1 MESEDI
7 ITSKTE
13 EEDNSTL
20 SKAQQKKLFTEES
33 SEMEEI
39 DKKEEKSEVQEG
51 LSEDVSISENI
62 ALKEEKLEEELPLE
76 NRQEKNLEENSEI
89 EAQKSVESQEEVS
102 NILDSEEVKVLGEE
116 ELSTERTLES
126 KEKEAEISKK
136 EIEQKIQEENIVS
149 EEKKLDSEMA
159 LEEIEEEKKDEIIV
173 ENVVAENLKE
183 KRDPKDITILTDNDD
198 VRLVESGLEIQYT
211 SLQLNNFPIS
221 YSNFS
226 NELSFNEVISIG
238 TSAIKIGETLLNN
251 TSLKIL
257 VYDKFKL
264 LEIKTREFKVA
275 LSIDLL
281 NGETLV
287 KNGDF
292 YKYEIFNKIKNSR
305 FAEVINIFKEIFSGA
320 QIEFKFKKLVG
331 NISFE
336 NRIEV
341 YKFNLL
347 QELANSYKN
356 IVSSLSLNREK
367 NFTEITNS
375 FYEVF
380 LTEAIL
386 EDKKIDSW
394 INFRTKNNFDI
405 HIGDN
410 LTFERIHN
418 LDFKGINFDI
428 KEIIKVKSEISERE
442 FTKDN
447 EICSYRKA
455 VEISLEKIEK
465 FN

>member
-1 MESEDI
+1 MESGDI
-7 ITSKTE
+7 ITEKKDEKSSE
-13 EEDNSTL
+13 IFDEL
-20 SKAQQKKLFTEES
+20 QQKKLFAEKELEIKSQEEEKKEVETQENTLADITEEKVLPA
-33 SEMEEI
+33 EGNLKIE
-39 DKKEEKSEVQEG
+39 KEEKIEVQETSTNNE
-51 LSEDVSISENI
+51 SEKEEVN
-62 ALKEEKLEEELPLE
+62 LKETTE
-76 NRQEKNLEENSEI
+76 SE
-89 EAQKSVESQEEVS
+89 
-102 NILDSEEVKVLGEE
+102 
-116 ELSTERTLES
+116 
-126 KEKEAEISKK
+126 
-136 EIEQKIQEENIVS
+136 IVS
-149 EEKKLDSEMA
+149 EEP
-159 LEEIEEEKKDEIIV
+159 EEEKKDEIIV
-173 ENVVAENLKE
+173 ENVVAENLEE

-211 SLQLNNFPIS
+211 SLHLNNFPIS

-226 NELSFNEVISIG
+226 NELSFNEVISVG
-238 TSAIKIGETLLNN
+238 TSTVKIGETLLNN

-305 FAEVINIFKEIFSGA
+305 FIEVVNILKEIFSGA
-320 QIEFKFKKLVG
+320 KIEFKFKKLVG
-331 NISFE
+331 DITFE

-341 YKFNLL
+341 YKFTLL

-356 IVSSLSLNREK
+356 IVNSFSLNREK
-367 NFTEITNS
+367 NFAEITNS

-386 EDKKIDSW
+386 ENKKIDSW
-394 INFRTKNNFDI
+394 INFRIKNSFDI
-405 HIGDN
+405 QAGDN
-410 LTFERIHN
+410 LTFERVHK
-418 LDFKGINFDI
+418 LDFRGINFDI
-428 KEIIKVKSEISERE
+428 KEIIKVKSEVSERE

-447 EICSYRKA
+447 EICGYRKA
-455 VEISLEKIEK
+455 VEISLEKVEK

>member
-1 MESEDI
+1 MESGDI
-7 ITSKTE
+7 ITEKKDEKSSE
-13 EEDNSTL
+13 IFDEL
-20 SKAQQKKLFTEES
+20 QQKKLFAEKELEIKSQEEEKKEVETQDNTLADITEEKVLPA
-33 SEMEEI
+33 EENLKI
-39 DKKEEKSEVQEG
+39 EEEEKIEVQETSTNNE
-51 LSEDVSISENI
+51 SEKEEVN
-62 ALKEEKLEEELPLE
+62 LKETTE
-76 NRQEKNLEENSEI
+76 SE
-89 EAQKSVESQEEVS
+89 
-102 NILDSEEVKVLGEE
+102 
-116 ELSTERTLES
+116 
-126 KEKEAEISKK
+126 
-136 EIEQKIQEENIVS
+136 IVS
-149 EEKKLDSEMA
+149 EEP
-159 LEEIEEEKKDEIIV
+159 EEEKKDEIIV
-173 ENVVAENLKE
+173 ENVVAENLEE

-211 SLQLNNFPIS
+211 SLHLNNFPIS

-226 NELSFNEVISIG
+226 NELSFNEVISVG
-238 TSAIKIGETLLNN
+238 TSTVKIGETLLNN

-305 FAEVINIFKEIFSGA
+305 FAEVVNILKEIFSGA
-320 QIEFKFKKLVG
+320 KIEFKFKKLVG
-331 NISFE
+331 DITFE

-356 IVSSLSLNREK
+356 IVNSFSLNREK
-367 NFTEITNS
+367 NFAEITNS

-386 EDKKIDSW
+386 EGKKIDSW
-394 INFRTKNNFDI
+394 INFRIKNSFDI
-405 HIGDN
+405 QAGDN
-410 LTFERIHN
+410 LTFERVHK
-418 LDFKGINFDI
+418 LDFRGINFDI
-428 KEIIKVKSEISERE
+428 KEIIKVKSEVSERE

-447 EICSYRKA
+447 EICGYRKA
-455 VEISLEKIEK
+455 VEISLEKVEK

>member
-39 DKKEEKSEVQEG
+39 DNKEEKLEIQEG
-51 LSEDVSISENI
+51 LSEDISNSENL
-62 ALKEEKLEEELPLE
+62 ALDEERLEEELPLE
-76 NRQEKNLEENSEI
+76 NKQEESLEENSEI
-89 EAQKSVESQEEVS
+89 EVQKSVETQEEVL

-116 ELSTERTLES
+116 EISTEIDLEP
-126 KEKEAEISKK
+126 EEK

-159 LEEIEEEKKDEIIV
+159 LEEIEEEKKDEVISEDI
-173 ENVVAENLKE
+173 KE
-183 KRDPKDITILTDNDD
+183 KREPKNITISIDD
-198 VRLVESGLEIQYT
+198 SMLVESGLEIQYT

-356 IVSSLSLNREK
+356 IVSSLFLNREK

-375 FYEVF
+375 FYEIF

-410 LTFERIHN
+410 LTFERIHK

>member
-1 MESEDI
+1 MESGDI
-7 ITSKTE
+7 ITEKKDEKSSE
-13 EEDNSTL
+13 IFDEL
-20 SKAQQKKLFTEES
+20 QQKKLFAEKELEIKSQEEEKKEVETQENTLADITEEKVLPA
-33 SEMEEI
+33 EENLKI
-39 DKKEEKSEVQEG
+39 EKEEKIEVQETSTNNE
-51 LSEDVSISENI
+51 SEKEEVN
-62 ALKEEKLEEELPLE
+62 LKETTE
-76 NRQEKNLEENSEI
+76 SE
-89 EAQKSVESQEEVS
+89 
-102 NILDSEEVKVLGEE
+102 
-116 ELSTERTLES
+116 
-126 KEKEAEISKK
+126 
-136 EIEQKIQEENIVS
+136 IVS
-149 EEKKLDSEMA
+149 EEP
-159 LEEIEEEKKDEIIV
+159 EEEKKDEIIV
-173 ENVVAENLKE
+173 ENVVAKNLEE

-211 SLQLNNFPIS
+211 SLHLNNFPIS

-226 NELSFNEVISIG
+226 NELSFNEVISVG
-238 TSAIKIGETLLNN
+238 TSTVKIGETLLNN

-305 FAEVINIFKEIFSGA
+305 FVEVVNILKEIFSGA
-320 QIEFKFKKLVG
+320 KIEFKFKKLVG
-331 NISFE
+331 DITFE

-356 IVSSLSLNREK
+356 IVNSFSLNREK
-367 NFTEITNS
+367 NFVEITNS

-386 EDKKIDSW
+386 EGKKIDSW
-394 INFRTKNNFDI
+394 INFRIKNSFDI
-405 HIGDN
+405 QAGDN
-410 LTFERIHN
+410 LTFERVHK
-418 LDFKGINFDI
+418 LDFRGINFDI
-428 KEIIKVKSEISERE
+428 KEIIKVKSEVSERE

-447 EICSYRKA
+447 EICGYRKA
-455 VEISLEKIEK
+455 VEISLEKVEK

>member
-20 SKAQQKKLFTEES
+20 SKAQQKKLFTEKS

-39 DKKEEKSEVQEG
+39 DKKEEKLEVQEG
-51 LSEDVSISENI
+51 LSKDISNSENL
-62 ALKEEKLEEELPLE
+62 ALEEEKLEEELPLE
-76 NRQEKNLEENSEI
+76 NKQEESLEENSEI
-89 EAQKSVESQEEVS
+89 EVQKSVETQEEVL

-116 ELSTERTLES
+116 EISTEIDLEP
-126 KEKEAEISKK
+126 EEK

-159 LEEIEEEKKDEIIV
+159 LEEIEEEKKDEVISEDI
-173 ENVVAENLKE
+173 KE
-183 KRDPKDITILTDNDD
+183 KREPKNITISIDD
-198 VRLVESGLEIQYT
+198 SMLVESGLEIQYT

-410 LTFERIHN
+410 LTFERIHK

>member
-1 MESEDI
+1 MESGGI
-7 ITSKTE
+7 ITEKKDEKSSE
-13 EEDNSTL
+13 IFDEL
-20 SKAQQKKLFTEES
+20 QQKKLFAEKELEIKSQEEEKKEVETQENTLADITEEKVLPA
-33 SEMEEI
+33 EENLKI
-39 DKKEEKSEVQEG
+39 EKEEKIEVQETSTNNK
-51 LSEDVSISENI
+51 SEKEEVN
-62 ALKEEKLEEELPLE
+62 LKETTE
-76 NRQEKNLEENSEI
+76 SE
-89 EAQKSVESQEEVS
+89 
-102 NILDSEEVKVLGEE
+102 
-116 ELSTERTLES
+116 
-126 KEKEAEISKK
+126 
-136 EIEQKIQEENIVS
+136 IVS
-149 EEKKLDSEMA
+149 EEP
-159 LEEIEEEKKDEIIV
+159 EEEKKDEIIV
-173 ENVVAENLKE
+173 ENVVAENLEE

-211 SLQLNNFPIS
+211 SLHLNNFPIS

-226 NELSFNEVISIG
+226 NELSFNEVISVG
-238 TSAIKIGETLLNN
+238 TSTVKIGETLLNN

-305 FAEVINIFKEIFSGA
+305 FVEVVNILKEIFSGA
-320 QIEFKFKKLVG
+320 KIEFKFKKLVG
-331 NISFE
+331 DITFE

-356 IVSSLSLNREK
+356 IVNSFSLNREK
-367 NFTEITNS
+367 NFVEITNS

-394 INFRTKNNFDI
+394 INFRIKNSFDI
-405 HIGDN
+405 QAGDN
-410 LTFERIHN
+410 LTFERVHK
-418 LDFKGINFDI
+418 LDFRGINFDI
-428 KEIIKVKSEISERE
+428 KEIIKVKSEVSERE

-447 EICSYRKA
+447 EICGYRKA
-455 VEISLEKIEK
+455 VEISLEKVEK

>member
-1 MESEDI
+1 MESGDI
-7 ITSKTE
+7 ITEKTE
-13 EEDNSTL
+13 EENENIL
-20 SKAQQKKLFTEES
+20 NKAQQKKLFIEKELEEAPQ
-33 SEMEEI
+33 EEKEEI
-39 DKKEEKSEVQEG
+39 KVQET
-51 LSEDVSISENI
+51 SIKDEVVKEDLVLEENR
-62 ALKEEKLEEELPLE
+62 LEEELSSE
-76 NRQEKNLEENSEI
+76 N
-89 EAQKSVESQEEVS
+89 
-102 NILDSEEVKVLGEE
+102 
-116 ELSTERTLES
+116 
-126 KEKEAEISKK
+126 
-136 EIEQKIQEENIVS
+136 IQEENLEESLEKENSEAEDKDKLEENVIS
-149 EEKKLDSEMA
+149 EEKEIEVEKTLEVEEELEVKEEETTSET
-159 LEEIEEEKKDEIIV
+159 LEKVSENETVLEKPHEEEKVEIVV
-173 ENVVAENLKE
+173 EDLEE
-183 KRDPKDITILTDNDD
+183 KREAKDITITTDNSM
-198 VRLVESGLEIQYT
+198 LVESGLEIQYT
-211 SLQLNNFPIS
+211 SLHLNNFPIS

-305 FAEVINIFKEIFSGA
+305 FIEVINIFKEIFSGA
-320 QIEFKFKKLVG
+320 KIEFKFKKLVG
-331 NISFE
+331 DITFE

-356 IVSSLSLNREK
+356 IVSSFSLNREK
-367 NFTEITNS
+367 NFAEVTNS

-386 EDKKIDSW
+386 EGKKIDSW
-394 INFRTKNNFDI
+394 INFRLKNDFDI
-405 HIGDN
+405 QAGDN
-410 LTFERIHN
+410 LTFERIHK

-428 KEIIKVKSEISERE
+428 KEIIKVKSEVSERE

-447 EICSYRKA
+447 EICGYRRA
-455 VEISLEKIEK
+455 VEISLKKVEK

>member
-1 MESEDI
+1 MESGDI
-7 ITSKTE
+7 ITEKKDEKSSE
-13 EEDNSTL
+13 IFDEL
-20 SKAQQKKLFTEES
+20 QQKKLFAEKELEIKSQEEEKKEVETQENTLADITEEKVLPA
-33 SEMEEI
+33 EGNLKIE
-39 DKKEEKSEVQEG
+39 KEKIEVQET
-51 LSEDVSISENI
+51 LINNESEKEEVN
-62 ALKEEKLEEELPLE
+62 LKETTE
-76 NRQEKNLEENSEI
+76 SE
-89 EAQKSVESQEEVS
+89 
-102 NILDSEEVKVLGEE
+102 
-116 ELSTERTLES
+116 
-126 KEKEAEISKK
+126 
-136 EIEQKIQEENIVS
+136 IVS
-149 EEKKLDSEMA
+149 EEP
-159 LEEIEEEKKDEIIV
+159 EEEKKDEIIV
-173 ENVVAENLKE
+173 ENVVAENLEE

-211 SLQLNNFPIS
+211 SLHLNNFPIS

-226 NELSFNEVISIG
+226 NELSFNEVISVG
-238 TSAIKIGETLLNN
+238 TSTVKIGETLLNN

-305 FAEVINIFKEIFSGA
+305 FVEVVNILKEIFSGA
-320 QIEFKFKKLVG
+320 KIEFKFKKLVG
-331 NISFE
+331 DITFE

-356 IVSSLSLNREK
+356 IVNSFSLNREK
-367 NFTEITNS
+367 NFVEITNS

-386 EDKKIDSW
+386 EGKKIDSW
-394 INFRTKNNFDI
+394 INFRIKNSFDI
-405 HIGDN
+405 QAGDN
-410 LTFERIHN
+410 LTFERVHK
-418 LDFKGINFDI
+418 LDFRGINFDI
-428 KEIIKVKSEISERE
+428 KEIIKVKSEVSERE

-447 EICSYRKA
+447 EICGYRKA
-455 VEISLEKIEK
+455 VEISLEKVEK

>member
-1 MESEDI
+1 MNSGDI
-7 ITSKTE
+7 ITKKDE
-13 EEDNSTL
+13 EGSEIFNEF
-20 SKAQQKKLFTEES
+20 QQKKLFVEKEL
-33 SEMEEI
+33 EI
-39 DKKEEKSEVQEG
+39 DRENEFNPQEEKKSELEVQENN
-51 LSEDVSISENI
+51 LDNES
-62 ALKEEKLEEELPLE
+62 EEKDLFV
-76 NRQEKNLEENSEI
+76 EKNLE
-89 EAQKSVESQEEVS
+89 VE
-102 NILDSEEVKVLGEE
+102 KEE
-116 ELSTERTLES
+116 ELET
-126 KEKEAEISKK
+126 
-136 EIEQKIQEENIVS
+136 QEENLQEEEIVLK
-149 EEKKLDSEMA
+149 EKKLEETIEETLNEKQDLDADKNFKMENKIELEVQKNQINNDIEEKEIV
-159 LEEIEEEKKDEIIV
+159 LEEKLDDV
-173 ENVVAENLKE
+173 
-183 KRDPKDITILTDNDD
+183 KRESKNITILADNSM
-198 VRLVESGLEIQYT
+198 LVESGLEIQYT
-211 SLQLNNFPIS
+211 SLHLNNFPIS

-226 NELSFNEVISIG
+226 NGLSFNEVISVG
-238 TSAIKIGETLLNN
+238 TSAVKIGESILNN
-251 TSLKIL
+251 ASLKIL

-275 LSIDLL
+275 LSIELL

-305 FAEVINIFKEIFSGA
+305 FIEVLNIFKEIFSGA
-320 QIEFKFKKLVG
+320 QIEFRFKKLVG

-336 NRIEV
+336 NRIEI

-347 QELANSYKN
+347 QELANLYKN

-405 HIGDN
+405 HVGDN
-410 LTFERIHN
+410 LTFERIHK

-428 KEIIKVKSEISERE
+428 KEIIKVKSEIRERE

>member
-1 MESEDI
+1 MESGDI
-7 ITSKTE
+7 ITEKKDEKSSE
-13 EEDNSTL
+13 IFDEL
-20 SKAQQKKLFTEES
+20 QQKKLFAEKELEIKSQEE
-33 SEMEEI
+33 E
-39 DKKEEKSEVQEG
+39 KKEEKTQENTLADITEEKVLPAEENLKIEKEEKIEVQETSTNNE
-51 LSEDVSISENI
+51 SEKEEVN
-62 ALKEEKLEEELPLE
+62 LKETTE
-76 NRQEKNLEENSEI
+76 SE
-89 EAQKSVESQEEVS
+89 
-102 NILDSEEVKVLGEE
+102 
-116 ELSTERTLES
+116 
-126 KEKEAEISKK
+126 
-136 EIEQKIQEENIVS
+136 IVS
-149 EEKKLDSEMA
+149 EEP
-159 LEEIEEEKKDEIIV
+159 EEEKKDEIIV
-173 ENVVAENLKE
+173 ENVVAENLEE

-211 SLQLNNFPIS
+211 SLHLNNFPIS

-226 NELSFNEVISIG
+226 NELSFNEVISVG
-238 TSAIKIGETLLNN
+238 TSTVKIGETLLNN

-305 FAEVINIFKEIFSGA
+305 FVEVVNILKEIFSGA
-320 QIEFKFKKLVG
+320 KIEFKFKKLVG
-331 NISFE
+331 DITFE

-356 IVSSLSLNREK
+356 IVNSFSLNREK
-367 NFTEITNS
+367 NFAEITNS

-386 EDKKIDSW
+386 EGKKIDSW
-394 INFRTKNNFDI
+394 INFRIKNSFDI
-405 HIGDN
+405 QAGDN
-410 LTFERIHN
+410 LTFERVHK
-418 LDFKGINFDI
+418 LDFRGINFDI
-428 KEIIKVKSEISERE
+428 KEIIKVKSEVSERE

-447 EICSYRKA
+447 EICGYRKA
-455 VEISLEKIEK
+455 VEISLEKVEK

>member
-1 MESEDI
+1 MESGDI
-7 ITSKTE
+7 ITEKKDEKSSE
-13 EEDNSTL
+13 IFDEL
-20 SKAQQKKLFTEES
+20 QQKKLFAEKELEIKSQEEEKKEVETQENILADITEEKVLPA
-33 SEMEEI
+33 EENLKI
-39 DKKEEKSEVQEG
+39 EKEEKIEVQETSTNNE
-51 LSEDVSISENI
+51 SEKEEVN
-62 ALKEEKLEEELPLE
+62 LKETTE
-76 NRQEKNLEENSEI
+76 SE
-89 EAQKSVESQEEVS
+89 
-102 NILDSEEVKVLGEE
+102 
-116 ELSTERTLES
+116 
-126 KEKEAEISKK
+126 
-136 EIEQKIQEENIVS
+136 IVS
-149 EEKKLDSEMA
+149 EEP
-159 LEEIEEEKKDEIIV
+159 EEEKKDEIIV
-173 ENVVAENLKE
+173 ENVVAENLEE

-211 SLQLNNFPIS
+211 SLHLNNFPIS

-226 NELSFNEVISIG
+226 NELSFNEVISVG
-238 TSAIKIGETLLNN
+238 TSTVKIGETLLNN

-305 FAEVINIFKEIFSGA
+305 FVEVVNILKEIFSGA
-320 QIEFKFKKLVG
+320 KIEFKFKKLVG
-331 NISFE
+331 DITFE

-356 IVSSLSLNREK
+356 IVNSFSLNREK
-367 NFTEITNS
+367 NFAEITNS

-386 EDKKIDSW
+386 EGKKIDSW
-394 INFRTKNNFDI
+394 INFRIKNSFDI
-405 HIGDN
+405 QAGDN
-410 LTFERIHN
+410 LTFERVHK
-418 LDFKGINFDI
+418 LDFRGINFDI
-428 KEIIKVKSEISERE
+428 KEIIKVKSEVSERE

-447 EICSYRKA
+447 EICGYRKA
-455 VEISLEKIEK
+455 VEISLEKVEK

>member
-1 MESEDI
+1 MESGDI
-7 ITSKTE
+7 ITEKTE
-13 EEDNSTL
+13 EENENIL
-20 SKAQQKKLFTEES
+20 NKVQQKKLFIEKELEEAS
-33 SEMEEI
+33 QEEKEEI
-39 DKKEEKSEVQEG
+39 KVQETSIKDG
-51 LSEDVSISENI
+51 VVEEDLVLEENRSEEELSSENI
-62 ALKEEKLEEELPLE
+62 QEENLEESLE
-76 NRQEKNLEENSEI
+76 KENSEI
-89 EAQKSVESQEEVS
+89 EDKDKLKSQEDS
-102 NILDSEEVKVLGEE
+102 INI
-116 ELSTERTLES
+116 
-126 KEKEAEISKK
+126 EKL
-136 EIEQKIQEENIVS
+136 EENIVS
-149 EEKKLDSEMA
+149 EEKEIEVEKTLEVEEEPEVKEQETTSETLEKISENETVLEKSQEKEKVEIVVED
-159 LEEIEEEKKDEIIV
+159 LEE
-173 ENVVAENLKE
+173 
-183 KRDPKDITILTDNDD
+183 KREAKDITITTDNSM
-198 VRLVESGLEIQYT
+198 LVESGLEIQYT
-211 SLQLNNFPIS
+211 SLHLNNFPIS

-305 FAEVINIFKEIFSGA
+305 FIEVINIFKEIFSGA
-320 QIEFKFKKLVG
+320 KIEFKFKKLVG
-331 NISFE
+331 DITFE

-356 IVSSLSLNREK
+356 IVSSFSLNREK
-367 NFTEITNS
+367 NFAEVTNS

-386 EDKKIDSW
+386 EGKKIDSW
-394 INFRTKNNFDI
+394 INFRLKNDFDI
-405 HIGDN
+405 QAGDN
-410 LTFERIHN
+410 LTFERIHK

-428 KEIIKVKSEISERE
+428 KEIIKVKSEVSERE

>member
-1 MESEDI
+1 MESGDI

-13 EEDNSTL
+13 EEDSSTL
-20 SKAQQKKLFTEES
+20 SKTHQKKLFAEES
-33 SEMEEI
+33 SEMKEI
-39 DKKEEKSEVQEG
+39 DKKEEKSEVQEE
-51 LSEDVSISENI
+51 LSEDILNSENL
-62 ALKEEKLEEELPLE
+62 ALEEERLEEELPLE
-76 NRQEKNLEENSEI
+76 NKQEENFEENSEI
-89 EAQKSVESQEEVS
+89 KAQKSVETQ
-102 NILDSEEVKVLGEE
+102 EEVKVLGEE
-116 ELSTERTLES
+116 EISTEIDLEP
-126 KEKEAEISKK
+126 KEKEEEILEKK
-136 EIEQKIQEENIVS
+136 MEQEIQVENIAS

-173 ENVVAENLKE
+173 KNVVAENLEE

-226 NELSFNEVISIG
+226 NELSFNEVISVG
-238 TSAIKIGETLLNN
+238 TSTIKIGETLLNN

-264 LEIKTREFKVA
+264 LEIKTREFKIA

-305 FAEVINIFKEIFSGA
+305 FVEVINIFKEIFSGA
-320 QIEFKFKKLVG
+320 KIEFKFKKLVG
-331 NISFE
+331 DITFE

-341 YKFNLL
+341 YKFSLL

-386 EDKKIDSW
+386 EDKKINSW
-394 INFRTKNNFDI
+394 INFRIKNNFDI

-410 LTFERIHN
+410 LTFERIHK

-428 KEIIKVKSEISERE
+428 KEIIKVKSEVSERE

>member
-1 MESEDI
+1 MESGDI
-7 ITSKTE
+7 ITEKKDEKSSE
-13 EEDNSTL
+13 IFDEL
-20 SKAQQKKLFTEES
+20 QQKKLFAEKELEIKSQEEEKKEVETQENTLADITEEKVLPA
-33 SEMEEI
+33 EGNLKIE
-39 DKKEEKSEVQEG
+39 KEEKIEVQETSTNNE
-51 LSEDVSISENI
+51 SEKEEVN
-62 ALKEEKLEEELPLE
+62 LKETTE
-76 NRQEKNLEENSEI
+76 SE
-89 EAQKSVESQEEVS
+89 
-102 NILDSEEVKVLGEE
+102 
-116 ELSTERTLES
+116 
-126 KEKEAEISKK
+126 
-136 EIEQKIQEENIVS
+136 IVS
-149 EEKKLDSEMA
+149 EEP
-159 LEEIEEEKKDEIIV
+159 EEEKKDEIIV
-173 ENVVAENLKE
+173 ENVVAENLEE

-211 SLQLNNFPIS
+211 SLHLNNFPIS

-226 NELSFNEVISIG
+226 NELSFNEVISVG
-238 TSAIKIGETLLNN
+238 TSTVKIGETLLNN

-305 FAEVINIFKEIFSGA
+305 FVEVVNILKEIFSGA
-320 QIEFKFKKLVG
+320 KIEFKFKKLVG
-331 NISFE
+331 DITFE

-356 IVSSLSLNREK
+356 IVNSFSLNREK
-367 NFTEITNS
+367 NFVEITNS

-386 EDKKIDSW
+386 EGKKIDSW
-394 INFRTKNNFDI
+394 INFRIKNSFDI
-405 HIGDN
+405 QAGDN
-410 LTFERIHN
+410 LTFERVHK
-418 LDFKGINFDI
+418 LDFRGINFDI
-428 KEIIKVKSEISERE
+428 KEIIKVKSEVSERE

-447 EICSYRKA
+447 EICGYRKA
-455 VEISLEKIEK
+455 VEISLEKVEK

>member
-1 MESEDI
+1 MESGDI
-7 ITSKTE
+7 ITEKKDEKSSE
-13 EEDNSTL
+13 IFDEL
-20 SKAQQKKLFTEES
+20 QQKKLFAEKELEIKSQEEEKKEVETQENILADITEEKVLPA
-33 SEMEEI
+33 EENLKI
-39 DKKEEKSEVQEG
+39 EKEEKIEVQETSTNNE
-51 LSEDVSISENI
+51 SEKEEVN
-62 ALKEEKLEEELPLE
+62 LKETTE
-76 NRQEKNLEENSEI
+76 SE
-89 EAQKSVESQEEVS
+89 
-102 NILDSEEVKVLGEE
+102 
-116 ELSTERTLES
+116 
-126 KEKEAEISKK
+126 
-136 EIEQKIQEENIVS
+136 IVS
-149 EEKKLDSEMA
+149 EEP
-159 LEEIEEEKKDEIIV
+159 EEEKKDEIIV
-173 ENVVAENLKE
+173 ENVVAKNLEE

-211 SLQLNNFPIS
+211 SLHLNNFPIS

-226 NELSFNEVISIG
+226 NELSFNEVISVG
-238 TSAIKIGETLLNN
+238 TSTVKIGETLLNN

-305 FAEVINIFKEIFSGA
+305 FVEVVNILKEIFSGA
-320 QIEFKFKKLVG
+320 KIEFKFKKLVG
-331 NISFE
+331 DITFE

-356 IVSSLSLNREK
+356 IVNSFSLNREK
-367 NFTEITNS
+367 NFAEITNS

-386 EDKKIDSW
+386 EGKKIDSW
-394 INFRTKNNFDI
+394 INFRIKNSFDI
-405 HIGDN
+405 QAGDN
-410 LTFERIHN
+410 LTFERVHK
-418 LDFKGINFDI
+418 LDFRGINFDI
-428 KEIIKVKSEISERE
+428 KEIIKVKSEVSERE

-447 EICSYRKA
+447 EICGYRKA
-455 VEISLEKIEK
+455 VEISLEKVEK

>member
-1 MESEDI
+1 MESGDI

-13 EEDNSTL
+13 EENESIL
-20 SKAQQKKLFTEES
+20 NKAQQKKLFLEKELEEAPQEEKEEIKVQETSIKDGVVKEDLVLEENRLEAELSSENVQEENLEES
-33 SEMEEI
+33 L
-39 DKKEEKSEVQEG
+39 EK
-51 LSEDVSISENI
+51 
-62 ALKEEKLEEELPLE
+62 
-76 NRQEKNLEENSEI
+76 ENSEI
-89 EAQKSVESQEEVS
+89 EDKDKLKSQEDS
-102 NILDSEEVKVLGEE
+102 INI
-116 ELSTERTLES
+116 
-126 KEKEAEISKK
+126 EKL
-136 EIEQKIQEENIVS
+136 EENIVS
-149 EEKKLDSEMA
+149 EEKEIEVEKTLEVEEEPEVKEEETTSET
-159 LEEIEEEKKDEIIV
+159 LEKVSENETVLEKSQEEEKVEIVV
-173 ENVVAENLKE
+173 EDLEE
-183 KRDPKDITILTDNDD
+183 KREAKDITITTDNSM
-198 VRLVESGLEIQYT
+198 LVESGLEIQYT
-211 SLQLNNFPIS
+211 SLHLNNFPIS

-386 EDKKIDSW
+386 EDKKIGSW

-410 LTFERIHN
+410 LTFERIHK

-428 KEIIKVKSEISERE
+428 KEIIKVKSEVSERE

>member
-1 MESEDI
+1 MESGDI
-7 ITSKTE
+7 ITEKTE
-13 EEDNSTL
+13 EENENIL
-20 SKAQQKKLFTEES
+20 NKAQQKKLFIEKELEEAPQEEKEEIKVQETSIKDGVVKEDLVLGENRLEEES
-33 SEMEEI
+33 S
-39 DKKEEKSEVQEG
+39 
-51 LSEDVSISENI
+51 SENI
-62 ALKEEKLEEELPLE
+62 QEENLEESLE
-76 NRQEKNLEENSEI
+76 KENSEI
-89 EAQKSVESQEEVS
+89 EDKDKLKSQEDS
-102 NILDSEEVKVLGEE
+102 INI
-116 ELSTERTLES
+116 
-126 KEKEAEISKK
+126 EKL
-136 EIEQKIQEENIVS
+136 EENIVS
-149 EEKKLDSEMA
+149 EEKEIEVKKTLEVEEEPEVKEEETTSETLEKISENETVLEKSQEKEKVEIVVED
-159 LEEIEEEKKDEIIV
+159 LEE
-173 ENVVAENLKE
+173 
-183 KRDPKDITILTDNDD
+183 KREAKDITITTDNSM
-198 VRLVESGLEIQYT
+198 LVESGLEIQYT
-211 SLQLNNFPIS
+211 SLHLNNFPIS

-257 VYDKFKL
+257 VYNKFKL

-305 FAEVINIFKEIFSGA
+305 FIEVINIFKEIFSGA
-320 QIEFKFKKLVG
+320 KIEFKFKKLVG

-394 INFRTKNNFDI
+394 INFRIKNNFDI

-410 LTFERIHN
+410 LTFERIHK

-428 KEIIKVKSEISERE
+428 KEIIKVKSEVSERE

-465 FN
+465 FT

>member
-1 MESEDI
+1 MESGDI
-7 ITSKTE
+7 ITEKKDEKSSE
-13 EEDNSTL
+13 IFDEL
-20 SKAQQKKLFTEES
+20 QQKKLFAEKELEIKSQEEEKKEVETQENILADITEEKVLPA
-33 SEMEEI
+33 EENLKI
-39 DKKEEKSEVQEG
+39 EKEEKIEVQETSTNNE
-51 LSEDVSISENI
+51 SEKEEVN
-62 ALKEEKLEEELPLE
+62 LKETTE
-76 NRQEKNLEENSEI
+76 SE
-89 EAQKSVESQEEVS
+89 
-102 NILDSEEVKVLGEE
+102 
-116 ELSTERTLES
+116 
-126 KEKEAEISKK
+126 
-136 EIEQKIQEENIVS
+136 IVS
-149 EEKKLDSEMA
+149 EEP
-159 LEEIEEEKKDEIIV
+159 EEEKKDEIIV
-173 ENVVAENLKE
+173 ENVVAENLEE

-211 SLQLNNFPIS
+211 SLHLNNFPIS

-226 NELSFNEVISIG
+226 NELSFNEVISVG
-238 TSAIKIGETLLNN
+238 TSTVKIGETLLNN

-305 FAEVINIFKEIFSGA
+305 FVEVVNILKEIFSGA
-320 QIEFKFKKLVG
+320 KIEFKFKKLVG
-331 NISFE
+331 DITFE

-356 IVSSLSLNREK
+356 IVNSFSLNREK
-367 NFTEITNS
+367 NFAEITNS

-386 EDKKIDSW
+386 EGKKIDSW
-394 INFRTKNNFDI
+394 INFRIKNSFDI
-405 HIGDN
+405 QAGDN
-410 LTFERIHN
+410 LTFERVHK
-418 LDFKGINFDI
+418 LDFRGINFDI
-428 KEIIKVKSEISERE
+428 KEIIKVKSEVSERE

-455 VEISLEKIEK
+455 VEISLEKVEK

>member
-39 DKKEEKSEVQEG
+39 DNKEEKLEIQEG
-51 LSEDVSISENI
+51 LSEDISNSENL
-62 ALKEEKLEEELPLE
+62 ALDEERLEEELPLE
-76 NRQEKNLEENSEI
+76 NKQEESLEENSEI
-89 EAQKSVESQEEVS
+89 EVQKSVETQEEVL

-116 ELSTERTLES
+116 EISTEIDLEP
-126 KEKEAEISKK
+126 EEK

-159 LEEIEEEKKDEIIV
+159 LEEIEEEKKDEVISEDI
-173 ENVVAENLKE
+173 EE
-183 KRDPKDITILTDNDD
+183 KREPKNITISIDD
-198 VRLVESGLEIQYT
+198 SMLVESGLEIQYT

-410 LTFERIHN
+410 LTFERIHK

>member
-1 MESEDI
+1 MESGDI
-7 ITSKTE
+7 ITEKKDEKSSE
-13 EEDNSTL
+13 IFDEL
-20 SKAQQKKLFTEES
+20 QQKKLFAEKELEIKSQEE
-33 SEMEEI
+33 E
-39 DKKEEKSEVQEG
+39 KKEEKTQENTLADITEEKVLSAEENLKIEKEGKIEVQETSTNNE
-51 LSEDVSISENI
+51 SEKEEVN
-62 ALKEEKLEEELPLE
+62 LKETT
-76 NRQEKNLEENSEI
+76 EI
-89 EAQKSVESQEEVS
+89 E
-102 NILDSEEVKVLGEE
+102 
-116 ELSTERTLES
+116 
-126 KEKEAEISKK
+126 
-136 EIEQKIQEENIVS
+136 IVS
-149 EEKKLDSEMA
+149 EEP
-159 LEEIEEEKKDEIIV
+159 EEEKKDEIIV
-173 ENVVAENLKE
+173 ENVVAENLEE

-211 SLQLNNFPIS
+211 SLHLNNFPIS

-226 NELSFNEVISIG
+226 NELSFNEVISVG
-238 TSAIKIGETLLNN
+238 TSTVKIGETLLNN

-305 FAEVINIFKEIFSGA
+305 FVEVVNILKEIFSGVK
-320 QIEFKFKKLVG
+320 IEFKFKKLVG
-331 NISFE
+331 DITFE

-356 IVSSLSLNREK
+356 IVNSFSLNREK
-367 NFTEITNS
+367 NFAEITNS

-386 EDKKIDSW
+386 EGKKIDSW
-394 INFRTKNNFDI
+394 INFRIKNSFDI
-405 HIGDN
+405 QAGDN
-410 LTFERIHN
+410 LTFERVHK
-418 LDFKGINFDI
+418 LDFRGINFDI
-428 KEIIKVKSEISERE
+428 KEIIKVKSEVSERE

-447 EICSYRKA
+447 EICGYRKA
-455 VEISLEKIEK
+455 VEISLEKVEK

>member
-1 MESEDI
+1 MESGDI
-7 ITSKTE
+7 ITEKKDEKSSE
-13 EEDNSTL
+13 IFDEL
-20 SKAQQKKLFTEES
+20 QQKKLFAEKELEIKSQEEEKKEVETQENILADITEEKVLPA
-33 SEMEEI
+33 EGNLKIE
-39 DKKEEKSEVQEG
+39 KEEKIEVQETSTNNE
-51 LSEDVSISENI
+51 SEKEEVN
-62 ALKEEKLEEELPLE
+62 LKETTE
-76 NRQEKNLEENSEI
+76 SE
-89 EAQKSVESQEEVS
+89 
-102 NILDSEEVKVLGEE
+102 
-116 ELSTERTLES
+116 
-126 KEKEAEISKK
+126 
-136 EIEQKIQEENIVS
+136 IVS
-149 EEKKLDSEMA
+149 EEP
-159 LEEIEEEKKDEIIV
+159 EEEKKDEIIV
-173 ENVVAENLKE
+173 ENVVAENLEE

-211 SLQLNNFPIS
+211 SLHLNNFPIS

-226 NELSFNEVISIG
+226 NELSFNEVISVG
-238 TSAIKIGETLLNN
+238 TSTVKIGETLLNN

-305 FAEVINIFKEIFSGA
+305 FVEVVNILKEIFSGA
-320 QIEFKFKKLVG
+320 KIEFKFKKLVG
-331 NISFE
+331 DITFE

-356 IVSSLSLNREK
+356 IVNSFSLNREK
-367 NFTEITNS
+367 NFAEITNS

-386 EDKKIDSW
+386 EGKKIDSW
-394 INFRTKNNFDI
+394 INFRIKNSFDI
-405 HIGDN
+405 QAGDN
-410 LTFERIHN
+410 LTFERVHK
-418 LDFKGINFDI
+418 LDFRGINFDI
-428 KEIIKVKSEISERE
+428 KEIIKVKSEVSERE

-447 EICSYRKA
+447 EICGYRKA
-455 VEISLEKIEK
+455 VEISLEKVEK

>member
-1 MESEDI
+1 MESGDI
-7 ITSKTE
+7 ITEKKDEKSSE
-13 EEDNSTL
+13 IFDEL
-20 SKAQQKKLFTEES
+20 QQKKLFAEKELEIKSQEEEKKEVETQENTLADITEEKVLPA
-33 SEMEEI
+33 EGNLKIE
-39 DKKEEKSEVQEG
+39 KEEKIEVQETSTNNE
-51 LSEDVSISENI
+51 SEKEEVN
-62 ALKEEKLEEELPLE
+62 LKETTE
-76 NRQEKNLEENSEI
+76 SE
-89 EAQKSVESQEEVS
+89 
-102 NILDSEEVKVLGEE
+102 
-116 ELSTERTLES
+116 
-126 KEKEAEISKK
+126 
-136 EIEQKIQEENIVS
+136 IVS
-149 EEKKLDSEMA
+149 EEP
-159 LEEIEEEKKDEIIV
+159 EEEKKDEIIV
-173 ENVVAENLKE
+173 ENVVAENLEE

-211 SLQLNNFPIS
+211 SLHLNNFPIS

-226 NELSFNEVISIG
+226 NELSFNEVISVG
-238 TSAIKIGETLLNN
+238 TSTVKIGETLLNN

-305 FAEVINIFKEIFSGA
+305 FVEVVNILKEIFSGA
-320 QIEFKFKKLVG
+320 KIEFKFKKLVG
-331 NISFE
+331 DITFE

-356 IVSSLSLNREK
+356 IVNSFSLNREK
-367 NFTEITNS
+367 NFAEITNS

-386 EDKKIDSW
+386 EGKKIDSW
-394 INFRTKNNFDI
+394 INFRIKNSFDI
-405 HIGDN
+405 QAGDN
-410 LTFERIHN
+410 LTFERVHK
-418 LDFKGINFDI
+418 LEFRGINFDI
-428 KEIIKVKSEISERE
+428 KEIIKVKSEVSERE

-447 EICSYRKA
+447 EICGYRKA
-455 VEISLEKIEK
+455 VEISLEKVEK

>member
-1 MESEDI
+1 MNSGDI
-7 ITSKTE
+7 ITKKDE
-13 EEDNSTL
+13 EGSEIFNEF
-20 SKAQQKKLFTEES
+20 QQKKLFVEKEL
-33 SEMEEI
+33 EI
-39 DKKEEKSEVQEG
+39 DRENEFNPQEEKKSELEVQENN
-51 LSEDVSISENI
+51 LDNES
-62 ALKEEKLEEELPLE
+62 EEKDLFV
-76 NRQEKNLEENSEI
+76 EKNLE
-89 EAQKSVESQEEVS
+89 VE
-102 NILDSEEVKVLGEE
+102 KEE
-116 ELSTERTLES
+116 ELET
-126 KEKEAEISKK
+126 
-136 EIEQKIQEENIVS
+136 QEENLHEEEIVLK
-149 EEKKLDSEMA
+149 EKKLEETIEETLNEKQDLDADKNFKMENKIELEVQKNQINNDIEEKEIV
-159 LEEIEEEKKDEIIV
+159 LEEKLDDV
-173 ENVVAENLKE
+173 
-183 KRDPKDITILTDNDD
+183 KRESKNITILADNSM
-198 VRLVESGLEIQYT
+198 LVESGLEIQYT
-211 SLQLNNFPIS
+211 SLHLNNFPIS

-226 NELSFNEVISIG
+226 NGLSFNEVISVG
-238 TSAIKIGETLLNN
+238 TSAVKIGESILNN
-251 TSLKIL
+251 ASLKIL

-347 QELANSYKN
+347 QELVNSYKN

-410 LTFERIHN
+410 LTFERIHK

-428 KEIIKVKSEISERE
+428 KEIIKVKSEVSERE

>member
-7 ITSKTE
+7 ITSKAE

-39 DKKEEKSEVQEG
+39 DKKEEKLEVQEG
-51 LSEDVSISENI
+51 LSEDISNSENL
-62 ALKEEKLEEELPLE
+62 ALEEERLEEELPLE
-76 NRQEKNLEENSEI
+76 NKQEESLEENYEI
-89 EAQKSVESQEEVS
+89 EAQKNVEIQEEVL

-116 ELSTERTLES
+116 EISTEIDLEP
-126 KEKEAEISKK
+126 EEK

-238 TSAIKIGETLLNN
+238 TSAIKIGEVLLNN

-386 EDKKIDSW
+386 EDKKIGSW

>member
-1 MESEDI
+1 MESGDI
-7 ITSKTE
+7 ITEKKDEKSSE
-13 EEDNSTL
+13 IFDEL
-20 SKAQQKKLFTEES
+20 QQKKLFAEKELEIKSQEEEKKEVETQENTLADITEEKVLPA
-33 SEMEEI
+33 EGNLKIE
-39 DKKEEKSEVQEG
+39 KEEKIEVQETSTNNE
-51 LSEDVSISENI
+51 SEKEEVN
-62 ALKEEKLEEELPLE
+62 LKETTE
-76 NRQEKNLEENSEI
+76 SE
-89 EAQKSVESQEEVS
+89 
-102 NILDSEEVKVLGEE
+102 
-116 ELSTERTLES
+116 
-126 KEKEAEISKK
+126 
-136 EIEQKIQEENIVS
+136 IVS
-149 EEKKLDSEMA
+149 EEP
-159 LEEIEEEKKDEIIV
+159 EEEKKDEIIV
-173 ENVVAENLKE
+173 ENVVAENLEE

-211 SLQLNNFPIS
+211 SLHLNNFPIS

-226 NELSFNEVISIG
+226 NELSFNEVISVG
-238 TSAIKIGETLLNN
+238 TSTVKIGETLLNN

-305 FAEVINIFKEIFSGA
+305 FVEVINILKEIFSGA
-320 QIEFKFKKLVG
+320 KIEFKFKKLVG
-331 NISFE
+331 DITFE

-356 IVSSLSLNREK
+356 IVNSFSLNREK
-367 NFTEITNS
+367 NFVEITNS

-386 EDKKIDSW
+386 EGKKIDSW
-394 INFRTKNNFDI
+394 INFRIKNSFDI
-405 HIGDN
+405 QAGDN
-410 LTFERIHN
+410 LTFERVHK
-418 LDFKGINFDI
+418 LDFRGINFDI
-428 KEIIKVKSEISERE
+428 KEIIKVKSEVSERE

-447 EICSYRKA
+447 EICGYRKA
-455 VEISLEKIEK
+455 VEISLEKVEK

>member
-1 MESEDI
+1 MESGDI
-7 ITSKTE
+7 ITEKKDEKSSE
-13 EEDNSTL
+13 IFDEL
-20 SKAQQKKLFTEES
+20 QQKKLFAEKELEIKSQEEEKKEVETQENTLADITEEKVLPA
-33 SEMEEI
+33 EENLKI
-39 DKKEEKSEVQEG
+39 EKEEKIEVQETSTNNE
-51 LSEDVSISENI
+51 SEKEEVN
-62 ALKEEKLEEELPLE
+62 LKETTE
-76 NRQEKNLEENSEI
+76 SE
-89 EAQKSVESQEEVS
+89 
-102 NILDSEEVKVLGEE
+102 
-116 ELSTERTLES
+116 
-126 KEKEAEISKK
+126 
-136 EIEQKIQEENIVS
+136 IVS
-149 EEKKLDSEMA
+149 EEP
-159 LEEIEEEKKDEIIV
+159 EEEKKDEIIV
-173 ENVVAENLKE
+173 ENVVAENLEE

-211 SLQLNNFPIS
+211 SLHLNNFPIS

-226 NELSFNEVISIG
+226 NELSFNEVISVG
-238 TSAIKIGETLLNN
+238 TSTVKIGETLLNN

-305 FAEVINIFKEIFSGA
+305 FVEVVNILKEIFSGA
-320 QIEFKFKKLVG
+320 KIEFKFKKLVG
-331 NISFE
+331 DITFE

-356 IVSSLSLNREK
+356 IVNSFSLNREK
-367 NFTEITNS
+367 NFVEITNS

-386 EDKKIDSW
+386 EGKKIDSW
-394 INFRTKNNFDI
+394 INFRIKNSFDI
-405 HIGDN
+405 QAGDN
-410 LTFERIHN
+410 LTFERVHK
-418 LDFKGINFDI
+418 LDFRGINFDI
-428 KEIIKVKSEISERE
+428 KEIIKVKSEVSERE

-447 EICSYRKA
+447 EICGYRKA
-455 VEISLEKIEK
+455 VEISLEKVEK

>member
-1 MESEDI
+1 MESGDI
-7 ITSKTE
+7 ITEKKDEKSSE
-13 EEDNSTL
+13 IFDEL
-20 SKAQQKKLFTEES
+20 QQKKLFAEKELEIKSQGEEKKEVETQENTLADITEEKVLS
-33 SEMEEI
+33 AEENLKI
-39 DKKEEKSEVQEG
+39 EKEEKIEVQETSTNNE
-51 LSEDVSISENI
+51 SEKEEVN
-62 ALKEEKLEEELPLE
+62 LKETTE
-76 NRQEKNLEENSEI
+76 SE
-89 EAQKSVESQEEVS
+89 
-102 NILDSEEVKVLGEE
+102 
-116 ELSTERTLES
+116 
-126 KEKEAEISKK
+126 
-136 EIEQKIQEENIVS
+136 IVS
-149 EEKKLDSEMA
+149 EEP
-159 LEEIEEEKKDEIIV
+159 EEEKKDEIIV
-173 ENVVAENLKE
+173 ENVVAENLEE

-211 SLQLNNFPIS
+211 SLHLNNFPIS

-226 NELSFNEVISIG
+226 NELSFNEVISVG
-238 TSAIKIGETLLNN
+238 TSTVKIGEILLNN

-305 FAEVINIFKEIFSGA
+305 FVEVVNILKEIFSGA
-320 QIEFKFKKLVG
+320 KIEFKFKKLVG
-331 NISFE
+331 DITFE

-356 IVSSLSLNREK
+356 IVNSLSLNREK
-367 NFTEITNS
+367 NFVEITNS

-386 EDKKIDSW
+386 EGKKIDSW
-394 INFRTKNNFDI
+394 INFRIKNSFDI
-405 HIGDN
+405 QAGDN
-410 LTFERIHN
+410 LTFERVHK
-418 LDFKGINFDI
+418 LDFRGINFDI
-428 KEIIKVKSEISERE
+428 KEIIKVKSEVSERE

-447 EICSYRKA
+447 EICGYRKA
-455 VEISLEKIEK
+455 VEISLEKVEK

>member
-1 MESEDI
+1 MESGDI
-7 ITSKTE
+7 ITEKKDEKSSE
-13 EEDNSTL
+13 IFDEL
-20 SKAQQKKLFTEES
+20 QQKKLFAEKELEIKSQEE
-33 SEMEEI
+33 E
-39 DKKEEKSEVQEG
+39 KKEEKTQENTLADITEEKVLSAEENLKIEEEEKIEVQETSTNNE
-51 LSEDVSISENI
+51 SEKKEVN
-62 ALKEEKLEEELPLE
+62 LKETTE
-76 NRQEKNLEENSEI
+76 SE
-89 EAQKSVESQEEVS
+89 
-102 NILDSEEVKVLGEE
+102 
-116 ELSTERTLES
+116 
-126 KEKEAEISKK
+126 
-136 EIEQKIQEENIVS
+136 IVS
-149 EEKKLDSEMA
+149 EEP
-159 LEEIEEEKKDEIIV
+159 EEEKKDEIIV
-173 ENVVAENLKE
+173 ENVVAENLEE

-211 SLQLNNFPIS
+211 SLHLNNFPIS

-226 NELSFNEVISIG
+226 NELSFNEVISVG
-238 TSAIKIGETLLNN
+238 TSTVKIGETLLNN

-305 FAEVINIFKEIFSGA
+305 FIEVVNILKEIFSGA
-320 QIEFKFKKLVG
+320 KIEFKFKKLVG
-331 NISFE
+331 DITFE

-356 IVSSLSLNREK
+356 IVNSFSLNREK
-367 NFTEITNS
+367 NFAEITNS

-386 EDKKIDSW
+386 EGKKIDSW
-394 INFRTKNNFDI
+394 INFRIKNSFDI
-405 HIGDN
+405 QAGDN
-410 LTFERIHN
+410 LTFERVHK
-418 LDFKGINFDI
+418 LDFRGINFDI
-428 KEIIKVKSEISERE
+428 KEIIKVKSEVSERE

-447 EICSYRKA
+447 EICGYRKA
-455 VEISLEKIEK
+455 VEISLEKVEK

>member
-1 MESEDI
+1 MESGDI
-7 ITSKTE
+7 ITEKKDKKSSE
-13 EEDNSTL
+13 IFDEL
-20 SKAQQKKLFTEES
+20 QQKKLFAEKELEIKSQEEEKKEVETQENTLADITEEKVLPA
-33 SEMEEI
+33 EGNLKIE
-39 DKKEEKSEVQEG
+39 KEEKIEVQETSTNNE
-51 LSEDVSISENI
+51 SEKEEVN
-62 ALKEEKLEEELPLE
+62 LKETTE
-76 NRQEKNLEENSEI
+76 SE
-89 EAQKSVESQEEVS
+89 
-102 NILDSEEVKVLGEE
+102 
-116 ELSTERTLES
+116 
-126 KEKEAEISKK
+126 
-136 EIEQKIQEENIVS
+136 IVS
-149 EEKKLDSEMA
+149 EEP
-159 LEEIEEEKKDEIIV
+159 EEEKKDEIIV
-173 ENVVAENLKE
+173 ENVVAENLEE

-211 SLQLNNFPIS
+211 SLHLNNFPIS

-226 NELSFNEVISIG
+226 NELSFNEVISVG
-238 TSAIKIGETLLNN
+238 TSTVKIGETLLNN

-305 FAEVINIFKEIFSGA
+305 FVEVVNILKEIFSGA
-320 QIEFKFKKLVG
+320 KIEFKFKKLVG
-331 NISFE
+331 DITFE

-356 IVSSLSLNREK
+356 IVNSFSLNREK
-367 NFTEITNS
+367 NFAEITNS

-386 EDKKIDSW
+386 ENKKIDSW
-394 INFRTKNNFDI
+394 INFRIKNSFDI
-405 HIGDN
+405 QAGDN
-410 LTFERIHN
+410 LTFERVHK
-418 LDFKGINFDI
+418 LDFRGINFDI
-428 KEIIKVKSEISERE
+428 KEIIKVKSEVSERE

>member
-1 MESEDI
+1 MESGDI
-7 ITSKTE
+7 ITEKKDEKSSE
-13 EEDNSTL
+13 IFDEL
-20 SKAQQKKLFTEES
+20 QQKKLFAEKELEIKSQEEEKKEVETQENTLADITEEKVLPA
-33 SEMEEI
+33 EGNLKIE
-39 DKKEEKSEVQEG
+39 KEEKIEVQETSTNNE
-51 LSEDVSISENI
+51 SEKEEVN
-62 ALKEEKLEEELPLE
+62 LKETTE
-76 NRQEKNLEENSEI
+76 SE
-89 EAQKSVESQEEVS
+89 
-102 NILDSEEVKVLGEE
+102 
-116 ELSTERTLES
+116 
-126 KEKEAEISKK
+126 
-136 EIEQKIQEENIVS
+136 IVS
-149 EEKKLDSEMA
+149 EEP
-159 LEEIEEEKKDEIIV
+159 EEEKKDEIIV
-173 ENVVAENLKE
+173 ENVVAENLEE

-211 SLQLNNFPIS
+211 SLHLNNFPIS

-226 NELSFNEVISIG
+226 NELSFNEVISVG
-238 TSAIKIGETLLNN
+238 TSTVKIGETLLNN

-305 FAEVINIFKEIFSGA
+305 FIEVVNILKEIFSGA
-320 QIEFKFKKLVG
+320 KIEFKFKKLVG
-331 NISFE
+331 DITFE

-356 IVSSLSLNREK
+356 IVNSFSLNREK
-367 NFTEITNS
+367 NFAEITNS

-386 EDKKIDSW
+386 EGKKIDSW
-394 INFRTKNNFDI
+394 INFRIKNSFDI
-405 HIGDN
+405 QAGDN
-410 LTFERIHN
+410 LTFERVHK
-418 LDFKGINFDI
+418 LEFRGINFDI
-428 KEIIKVKSEISERE
+428 KEIIKVKSEVSERE

-447 EICSYRKA
+447 EICGYRKA
-455 VEISLEKIEK
+455 VEISLEKVEK

>member
-1 MESEDI
+1 MESGDI
-7 ITSKTE
+7 ITEKKDEKSSE
-13 EEDNSTL
+13 IFDEL
-20 SKAQQKKLFTEES
+20 QQKKLFAEKELEIKSQGEEKKEVETQENTLADITEEKVLS
-33 SEMEEI
+33 AEENLKI
-39 DKKEEKSEVQEG
+39 EKEEKIEVQETSTNNE
-51 LSEDVSISENI
+51 SEKEEVN
-62 ALKEEKLEEELPLE
+62 LKEATE
-76 NRQEKNLEENSEI
+76 SE
-89 EAQKSVESQEEVS
+89 
-102 NILDSEEVKVLGEE
+102 
-116 ELSTERTLES
+116 
-126 KEKEAEISKK
+126 
-136 EIEQKIQEENIVS
+136 IVS
-149 EEKKLDSEMA
+149 EEP
-159 LEEIEEEKKDEIIV
+159 EEEKKDEIIV
-173 ENVVAENLKE
+173 ENVVAENLEE

-211 SLQLNNFPIS
+211 SLHLNNFPIS

-226 NELSFNEVISIG
+226 NELSFNEVISVG
-238 TSAIKIGETLLNN
+238 TSTVKIGETLLNN

-305 FAEVINIFKEIFSGA
+305 FVEVVNILKEIFSGA
-320 QIEFKFKKLVG
+320 KIEFKFKKLVG
-331 NISFE
+331 DITFE

-356 IVSSLSLNREK
+356 IVNSFSLNREK
-367 NFTEITNS
+367 NFAEITNS

-386 EDKKIDSW
+386 EGKKIDSW
-394 INFRTKNNFDI
+394 INFRIKNSFDI
-405 HIGDN
+405 QAGDN
-410 LTFERIHN
+410 LTFERVHK
-418 LDFKGINFDI
+418 LDFRGINFDI
-428 KEIIKVKSEISERE
+428 KEIIKVKSEVSERE

-447 EICSYRKA
+447 EICGYRKA
-455 VEISLEKIEK
+455 VEISLEKVEK

>member
-1 MESEDI
+1 MESGDI
-7 ITSKTE
+7 ITEKKDEKSSE
-13 EEDNSTL
+13 IFDEL
-20 SKAQQKKLFTEES
+20 QQKKLFAEKELEIKSQEE
-33 SEMEEI
+33 E
-39 DKKEEKSEVQEG
+39 KKEEKTQENTLADITEEKVLSAEENLKIEKEGKIEVQETSTNNE
-51 LSEDVSISENI
+51 SEKEEVN
-62 ALKEEKLEEELPLE
+62 LKETTE
-76 NRQEKNLEENSEI
+76 SE
-89 EAQKSVESQEEVS
+89 
-102 NILDSEEVKVLGEE
+102 
-116 ELSTERTLES
+116 
-126 KEKEAEISKK
+126 
-136 EIEQKIQEENIVS
+136 IVS
-149 EEKKLDSEMA
+149 EEP
-159 LEEIEEEKKDEIIV
+159 EEEKKDEIIV
-173 ENVVAENLKE
+173 ENVVAENLEE

-211 SLQLNNFPIS
+211 SLHLNNFPIS

-226 NELSFNEVISIG
+226 NELSFNEVISVG
-238 TSAIKIGETLLNN
+238 TSTVKIGETLLNN

-305 FAEVINIFKEIFSGA
+305 FVEVVNILKEIFSGVK
-320 QIEFKFKKLVG
+320 IEFKFKKLVG
-331 NISFE
+331 DITFE

-356 IVSSLSLNREK
+356 IVNSFSLNREK
-367 NFTEITNS
+367 NFAEITNS

-386 EDKKIDSW
+386 EGKKIDSW
-394 INFRTKNNFDI
+394 INFRIKNSFDI
-405 HIGDN
+405 QAGDN
-410 LTFERIHN
+410 LTFERVHK
-418 LDFKGINFDI
+418 LEFRGINFDI
-428 KEIIKVKSEISERE
+428 KEIIKVKSEVSERE

-447 EICSYRKA
+447 EICGYRKA
-455 VEISLEKIEK
+455 VEISLEKVEK

>member
-1 MESEDI
+1 M
-7 ITSKTE
+7 
-13 EEDNSTL
+13 
-20 SKAQQKKLFTEES
+20 
-33 SEMEEI
+33 
-39 DKKEEKSEVQEG
+39 
-51 LSEDVSISENI
+51 
-62 ALKEEKLEEELPLE
+62 
-76 NRQEKNLEENSEI
+76 
-89 EAQKSVESQEEVS
+89 
-102 NILDSEEVKVLGEE
+102 
-116 ELSTERTLES
+116 
-126 KEKEAEISKK
+126 
-136 EIEQKIQEENIVS
+136 
-149 EEKKLDSEMA
+149 
-159 LEEIEEEKKDEIIV
+159 
-173 ENVVAENLKE
+173 
-183 KRDPKDITILTDNDD
+183 
-198 VRLVESGLEIQYT
+198 LVESGLEIQYT

-226 NELSFNEVISIG
+226 NGLSFNEVISVG

-305 FAEVINIFKEIFSGA
+305 FIEVINIFKEIFSGA
-320 QIEFKFKKLVG
+320 KIEFKFKKLVG
-331 NISFE
+331 DITFE

-356 IVSSLSLNREK
+356 IVNSFSLNREK
-367 NFTEITNS
+367 NFAEVTNS

-386 EDKKIDSW
+386 EGKKIDSW
-394 INFRTKNNFDI
+394 INFRLKNDFDI
-405 HIGDN
+405 QAGDN
-410 LTFERIHN
+410 LTFERIHK

-428 KEIIKVKSEISERE
+428 KEIIKVKSEVSERE

-447 EICSYRKA
+447 EICGYRRA
-455 VEISLEKIEK
+455 VEISLKKVEK

>member
-1 MESEDI
+1 MESGDI

-13 EEDNSTL
+13 EENESIL
-20 SKAQQKKLFTEES
+20 NKAQQKKLFLEKELEEAPQEEKEEIKVQETSIKDGVVKEDLVLEENRLEAELSSENVQEENLEES
-33 SEMEEI
+33 L
-39 DKKEEKSEVQEG
+39 EK
-51 LSEDVSISENI
+51 
-62 ALKEEKLEEELPLE
+62 
-76 NRQEKNLEENSEI
+76 ENSEI
-89 EAQKSVESQEEVS
+89 EDKDKLKSQEDS
-102 NILDSEEVKVLGEE
+102 INI
-116 ELSTERTLES
+116 
-126 KEKEAEISKK
+126 EKL
-136 EIEQKIQEENIVS
+136 EENIVS
-149 EEKKLDSEMA
+149 EEKEIEVEKTLEVEEEPEVKEEETTSET
-159 LEEIEEEKKDEIIV
+159 LEKVSENETVLEKSQEEEKVEIVV
-173 ENVVAENLKE
+173 EDLEE
-183 KRDPKDITILTDNDD
+183 KREAKDITITTDNSM
-198 VRLVESGLEIQYT
+198 LVESGLEIQYT
-211 SLQLNNFPIS
+211 SLHLNNFPIS

>member
-1 MESEDI
+1 MESGDI
-7 ITSKTE
+7 ITEKKDEKSSE
-13 EEDNSTL
+13 IFDEL
-20 SKAQQKKLFTEES
+20 QQKKLFAEKELEIKSQEEEKKEVETQENTLADITEEKVLPA
-33 SEMEEI
+33 EGNLKIE
-39 DKKEEKSEVQEG
+39 KEEKIEVQETSTNNE
-51 LSEDVSISENI
+51 SEKEEVN
-62 ALKEEKLEEELPLE
+62 LKETTE
-76 NRQEKNLEENSEI
+76 SE
-89 EAQKSVESQEEVS
+89 
-102 NILDSEEVKVLGEE
+102 
-116 ELSTERTLES
+116 
-126 KEKEAEISKK
+126 
-136 EIEQKIQEENIVS
+136 IVS
-149 EEKKLDSEMA
+149 EEP
-159 LEEIEEEKKDEIIV
+159 EEEKKDEIIV
-173 ENVVAENLKE
+173 ENVVAENLEE

-211 SLQLNNFPIS
+211 SLHLNNFPIS

-226 NELSFNEVISIG
+226 NELSFNEVISVG
-238 TSAIKIGETLLNN
+238 TSTVKIGETLLNN

-305 FAEVINIFKEIFSGA
+305 FIEVVNILKEIFSGA
-320 QIEFKFKKLVG
+320 KIEFKFKKLVG
-331 NISFE
+331 DITFE

-356 IVSSLSLNREK
+356 IVSSFSLNREK
-367 NFTEITNS
+367 NFAEVTNS

-386 EDKKIDSW
+386 EGKKIDSW
-394 INFRTKNNFDI
+394 INFRLKNDFDI
-405 HIGDN
+405 QAGDN
-410 LTFERIHN
+410 LTFERIHK

-428 KEIIKVKSEISERE
+428 KEIIKVKSEVSERE

-447 EICSYRKA
+447 EICGYRRA
-455 VEISLEKIEK
+455 VEISLKKVEK

>member
-1 MESEDI
+1 MESGDI
-7 ITSKTE
+7 ITEKKDEKSSE
-13 EEDNSTL
+13 IFDEL
-20 SKAQQKKLFTEES
+20 QQKKLFAEKELEIKSQGEEKKEVETQENTLADITEEKVLS
-33 SEMEEI
+33 AEENLKI
-39 DKKEEKSEVQEG
+39 EKEGKIEVQETSTNNE
-51 LSEDVSISENI
+51 SEKEEVN
-62 ALKEEKLEEELPLE
+62 LKETT
-76 NRQEKNLEENSEI
+76 EI
-89 EAQKSVESQEEVS
+89 E
-102 NILDSEEVKVLGEE
+102 
-116 ELSTERTLES
+116 
-126 KEKEAEISKK
+126 
-136 EIEQKIQEENIVS
+136 IVS
-149 EEKKLDSEMA
+149 EEP
-159 LEEIEEEKKDEIIV
+159 EEEKKDEIIV
-173 ENVVAENLKE
+173 ENVVAENLEE

-211 SLQLNNFPIS
+211 SLHLNNFPIS

-226 NELSFNEVISIG
+226 NELSFNEVISVG
-238 TSAIKIGETLLNN
+238 TSTVKIGETLLNN

-305 FAEVINIFKEIFSGA
+305 FVEVVNILKEIFSGA
-320 QIEFKFKKLVG
+320 KIEFKFKKLVG
-331 NISFE
+331 DITFE

-341 YKFNLL
+341 YKFTLL

-356 IVSSLSLNREK
+356 IVNSFSLNREK
-367 NFTEITNS
+367 NFVEITNS

-386 EDKKIDSW
+386 EGKKIDSW
-394 INFRTKNNFDI
+394 INFRIKNSFDI
-405 HIGDN
+405 QAGDN
-410 LTFERIHN
+410 LTFERVHK
-418 LDFKGINFDI
+418 LEFRGINFDI
-428 KEIIKVKSEISERE
+428 KEIIKVKSEVSERE

-447 EICSYRKA
+447 EICGYRKA
-455 VEISLEKIEK
+455 VEISLEKVEK